1 MPKEKTLEERWKE
14 EGEGLHVVDD
24 DADDPFLESD
34 DDLELD
40 EDDGDDEDAGSS
52 SDEDD

>member
-1 MPKEKTLEERWKE
+1 MPKQKTLEERWKE
-14 EGEGLHVVDD
+14 EGEGLHVVDE
-24 DADDPFLESD
+24 DDPFLESD